1 MSVLITDLYYGHT
14 CECCGGFENAAR
26 QSVVFSPEALAKGLE
41 AIYKGLNVR
50 DEIEDHIFRE
60 TLRLFNEAASKGI
73 SESKWPDVPDE
84 FINQLRTNNAI
95 WSAFR
100 VHRMQNDIASQLI
113 DENGQLKKFDRWVE
127 DIKGMTNHYV
137 GPWLRTEYNTAVI
150 RAHQAADWKHF
161 EAEADVFQ
169 NVRWMP
175 TTSPQQDP
183 LHRQYWEK
191 KLTLPINHPFWEK
204 HRPGDRW
211 NCKCTLQQTD
221 EPVNDEVIKDFY
233 PVPQEPGLDNN
244 PGKDGKL
251 FSNTHPYISKAYPGA
266 KAAVED
272 ILDEVLDFVPAQT
285 IEEAEKFAKQYCQKL
300 GIDRTFK
307 GEVSYK
313 GISVDIA
320 NEINRTLQQIF
331 NTVDI
336 PKISGIKPISGSS
349 KTGQKVFSS
358 SDAIAA
364 YDPVSKGIYLNTDVL
379 KSAKAFAEYQKRAQA
394 AWDKVMANL
403 DKLSPAQREIAERYK
418 KSGRELVDDSIKG
431 CIIHEFGHHVQWTKM
446 PASLVNSLTK
456 IAEHSVKISG
466 YAGTTKSE
474 YIAESFAS
482 WMKGENKIEKSLQDF
497 FDSIATTKPKKKVI
511 TKRQKTDQEKQEIRR
526 RWEVRRLRAQLP
538 DNLTNAEKDAIAA
551 NNYELQ
557 QAMKITAGKPM
568 TVEQADKQN
577 ANPAYVPK
585 YLIDPA
591 GPYRDAHNRYRLNP
605 NYVQK
610 RDQPNSI
617 NCQTCAPAYALR
629 LKGFDV
635 TAKPNTKGS
644 KLEYLSKGKAFEVWK
659 TPDGTPAQHN
669 SLLDWMAKK
678 GYKQMNP
685 NRYLEFFE
693 EACQDV
699 GVYELSIGWRGG
711 GGHATILQRFPDGT
725 LRYIEPQEDNS
736 AGAGYE
742 FKDVGYLANSGA
754 TSAARIHACR
764 GILRIDN
771 KLFDPS
777 FVDIFNK

>member
-1 MSVLITDLYYGHT
+1 MSVLINDLYYGHT

-100 VHRMQNDIASQLI
+100 VHRMQNDIASKLI

-175 TTSPQQDP
+175 TTSPDQDP

-204 HRPGDRW
+204 HHPGDRW

-285 IEEAEKFAKQYCQKL
+285 IEEAEKFARQYCQKL

-431 CIIHEFGHHVQWTKM
+431 CIIHEFGHHVQWAKM

-568 TVEQADKQN
+568 TVEEADKQR
-577 ANPAYVPK
+577 ANPGYVPK
-585 YLIDPA
+585 IIIDPA
-591 GPYRDAHNRYRLNP
+591 GPYYDGHNHYRLNP

-610 RDQPNSI
+610 RDFPYSI

-629 LKGFDV
+629 LKGFNV
-635 TAKPNTKGS
+635 TAKPNTQGS
-644 KLEYLSKGKAFEVWK
+644 KLEYLSKGRAFEVWK
-659 TPDGTPAQHN
+659 NPDGTPAQHD
-669 SLLDWMAKK
+669 SLLDWMTKK
-678 GYKQMNP
+678 GYKQMSLK
-685 NRYLEFFE
+685 RYLEFFE

-699 GVYELSIGWRGG
+699 GVYELSIGWRSG

-725 LRYIEPQEDNS
+725 LRYIEPQTDNS
-736 AGAGYE
+736 AGSGYE
-742 FKDVGYLANSGA
+742 FKDLRYLAESGA
-754 TSAARIHACR
+754 TAASRIHACR

>member
-1 MSVLITDLYYGHT
+1 M
-14 CECCGGFENAAR
+14 
-26 QSVVFSPEALAKGLE
+26 FSPEALAKGLE

-100 VHRMQNDIASQLI
+100 VHRMQNDIASKLI
-113 DENGQLKKFDRWVE
+113 DEDGQLKKFDRWVE

-175 TTSPQQDP
+175 TTSPDQDP

-221 EPVNDEVIKDFY
+221 DPVNDEVIRDFY
-233 PVPQEPGLDNN
+233 PVPQQAGLDNN
-244 PGKDGKL
+244 PADDGKI
-251 FSNTHPYISKAYPGA
+251 FSDSHPYIAKAYAGA
-266 KAAVED
+266 NKAVSNAVGT
-272 ILDEVLDFVPAQT
+272 VVDFVPAKT
-285 IEEAEKFAKQYCQKL
+285 IEEAEKFARQYCQRL

-320 NEINRTLQQIF
+320 NEINRTLKQIF

-364 YDPVSKGIYLNTDVL
+364 YDPVYKGIYLNTDVL

-431 CIIHEFGHHVQWTKM
+431 CIIHEFGHHVQWAKM

-497 FDSIATTKPKKKVI
+497 FDSIVKTPTVATKEVI
-511 TKRQKTDQEKQEIRR
+511 KKRQKTIEEQTIIKTRWNARQARR
-526 RWEVRRLRAQLP
+526 ANMREVARKL
-538 DNLTNAEKDAIAA
+538 
-551 NNYELQ
+551 
-557 QAMKITAGKPM
+557 G
-568 TVEQADKQN
+568 VE
-577 ANPAYVPK
+577 VPT
-585 YLIDPA
+585 
-591 GPYRDAHNRYRLNP
+591 
-605 NYVQK
+605 
-610 RDQPNSI
+610 S
-617 NCQTCAPAYALR
+617 TM
-629 LKGFDV
+629 
-635 TAKPNTKGS
+635 S
-644 KLEYLSKGKAFEVWK
+644 
-659 TPDGTPAQHN
+659 
-669 SLLDWMAKK
+669 
-678 GYKQMNP
+678 
-685 NRYLEFFE
+685 FE
-693 EACQDV
+693 EANEGRGNPFYSTRKNYWRENCQCCVVTNEMRRRGFKVRAMPNKWKEDSIPVQLAHNPEDAWIDPKTGQKPTRIQCGGSQSWPVIKVGTVESFTKDLNSETNTIGRYFLSYHPKGSRYGHIITAERLPNGSLRLYDPQNGMPMEWDDLIGEMKISVGAKVFRVDNLYVNTDIIKGAVLTTDV
-699 GVYELSIGWRGG
+699 
-711 GGHATILQRFPDGT
+711 
-725 LRYIEPQEDNS
+725 
-736 AGAGYE
+736 
-742 FKDVGYLANSGA
+742 
-754 TSAARIHACR
+754 
-764 GILRIDN
+764 
-771 KLFDPS
+771 
-777 FVDIFNK
+777 

>member
-1 MSVLITDLYYGHT
+1 MSVLINDLYYGHT

-100 VHRMQNDIASQLI
+100 VHRMQNDIASKLI

-175 TTSPQQDP
+175 TTSPDQDP

-285 IEEAEKFAKQYCQKL
+285 IEEAEKFAEQYIKKVNF
-300 GIDRTFK
+300 GDFK
-307 GEVSYK
+307 AGVSYK
-313 GISVDIA
+313 GISLEVA

-331 NTVDI
+331 STVDI
-336 PKISGIKPISGSS
+336 PKISGIKPISASS

-358 SDAIAA
+358 SDSIAA
-364 YDPVSKGIYLNTDVL
+364 YSPAFGGIYLNTDVL
-379 KSAKAFAEYQKRAQA
+379 KSTKAFAEYQKRAKA

-418 KSGRELVDDSIKG
+418 KSGRQLVDDSIRG
-431 CIIHEFGHHVQWTKM
+431 CIIHEFGHHIQWKKM
-446 PASLVNSLTK
+446 PADLVNSLTK

-466 YAGTTKSE
+466 YAGTTKDE

-482 WMKGENKIEKSLQDF
+482 WMKGEKKIEKSLQDF
-497 FDSIATTKPKKKVI
+497 FDSIATAKPKKKVI
-511 TKRQKTDQEKQEIRR
+511 TKRQKTDEEKREIRA
-526 RWEVRRLRAQLP
+526 RWEERRLYRE
-538 DNLTNAEKDAIAA
+538 NMAEVAKILKLKTPNKSMSFDEA
-551 NNYELQ
+551 NELR
-557 QAMKITAGKPM
+557 G
-568 TVEQADKQN
+568 N
-577 ANPAYVPK
+577 PK
-585 YLIDPA
+585 YLTA
-591 GPYRDAHNRYRLNP
+591 RSYR
-605 NYVQK
+605 V
-610 RDQPNSI
+610 
-617 NCQTCAPAYALR
+617 NCQSCVVANEMRRRGLTVSAR
-629 LKGFDV
+629 
-635 TAKPNTKGS
+635 PNTKKPGS
-644 KLEYLSKGKAFEVWK
+644 VPYRLSYQTELIWIDPKTGQLPTLEKIYASTDHAAAIDWERRTADTGRYHLRFHWK
-659 TPDGTPAQHN
+659 
-669 SLLDWMAKK
+669 S
-678 GYKQMNP
+678 
-685 NRYLEFFE
+685 
-693 EACQDV
+693 
-699 GVYELSIGWRGG
+699 G
-711 GGHATILQRFPDGT
+711 GGHIITVERKADGVGVFYDPQTGNIIKESEFYYDRIKLDSLRFYRVDNLRVDTSMIDGAVVKQK
-725 LRYIEPQEDNS
+725 E
-736 AGAGYE
+736 
-742 FKDVGYLANSGA
+742 
-754 TSAARIHACR
+754 
-764 GILRIDN
+764 
-771 KLFDPS
+771 
-777 FVDIFNK
+777 

>member
-1 MSVLITDLYYGHT
+1 MSVLINDLYYGHT

-100 VHRMQNDIASQLI
+100 VHRMQNDIASKLI

-175 TTSPQQDP
+175 TTSPDQDP

-285 IEEAEKFAKQYCQKL
+285 IEEAEKFAEQYIKKVNF
-300 GIDRTFK
+300 GDFK
-307 GEVSYK
+307 AGVSYK
-313 GISVDIA
+313 GISLEVA

-331 NTVDI
+331 STVDI
-336 PKISGIKPISGSS
+336 PKISGIKPISASS

-358 SDAIAA
+358 SDSIAA
-364 YDPVSKGIYLNTDVL
+364 YSPAFGGIYLNTDVL
-379 KSAKAFAEYQKRAQA
+379 KSTKAFAEYQKRAKA

-418 KSGRELVDDSIKG
+418 KSGRQLVDDSIRG
-431 CIIHEFGHHVQWTKM
+431 CIIHEFGHPIQWKKM
-446 PASLVNSLTK
+446 PADLVNSLTK

-466 YAGTTKSE
+466 YAGTTKGE
-474 YIAESFAS
+474 YIAESFTS

-497 FDSIATTKPKKKVI
+497 FDSIATAKPKKKVI
-511 TKRQKTDQEKQEIRR
+511 TKRQKTDEEKRIIRE
-526 RWEVRRLRAQLP
+526 RWEERRLYRE
-538 DNLTNAEKDAIAA
+538 NMAEVAKIMKMKVPTKHMDFDTA
-551 NNYELQ
+551 NERRGN
-557 QAMKITAGKPM
+557 
-568 TVEQADKQN
+568 
-577 ANPAYVPK
+577 PK
-585 YLIDPA
+585 YLT
-591 GPYRDAHNRYRLNP
+591 GRSY
-605 NYVQK
+605 Q
-610 RDQPNSI
+610 I
-617 NCQTCAPAYALR
+617 NCQSCVVANEMRRRGLTVSAR
-629 LKGFDV
+629 
-635 TAKPNTKGS
+635 PNTKKWDS
-644 KLEYLSKGKAFEVWK
+644 VPYRLSYQTELIWIDPKTGQLPQLQKIYAMTETAAAADWARRTAEPGRYHLRFHWKSRGGHIITFERK
-659 TPDGTPAQHN
+659 EDGTGLFYDPQT
-669 SLLDWMAKK
+669 
-678 GYKQMNP
+678 
-685 NRYLEFFE
+685 
-693 EACQDV
+693 
-699 GVYELSIGWRGG
+699 GG
-711 GGHATILQRFPDGT
+711 K
-725 LRYIEPQEDNS
+725 YQEDQFYYDRIKIDSLRFYRVDNLRVDTS
-736 AGAGYE
+736 MI
-742 FKDVGYLANSGA
+742 SGA
-754 TSAARIHACR
+754 VV
-764 GILRIDN
+764 
-771 KLFDPS
+771 KQ
-777 FVDIFNK
+777 KE